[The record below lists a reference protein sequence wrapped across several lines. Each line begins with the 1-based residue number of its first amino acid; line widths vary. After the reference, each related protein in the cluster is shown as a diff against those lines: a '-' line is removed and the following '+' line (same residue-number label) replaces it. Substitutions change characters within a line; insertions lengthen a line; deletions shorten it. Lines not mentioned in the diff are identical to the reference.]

1 MQGADLLLLADCSPM
16 SRVVKVLWVAS
27 RARGKKTD
35 RRQITGNDYT
45 GTTPCCWPSHIKR

>member
-1 MQGADLLLLADCSPM
+1 M

-35 RRQITGNDYT
+35 RRQSTGNDYT
-45 GTTPCCWPSHIKR
+45 GNTLSAGLANLS